1 MKNKILI
8 ITVALIVLACKKTTT
23 QPQQTPPQAQVMQ
36 TVCSPEI
43 KDVVWHR
50 VEISPNFEDIKEL
63 RFNADST
70 YFENGTKAGKWSYR
84 NCDTLNVQSL
94 THNNNWY
101 KIKSTSTN
109 DTLRLISAVYG
120 SIKYYK

>member
-8 ITVALIVLACKKTTT
+8 FAFALTVLACKKTTT
-23 QPQQTPPQAQVMQ
+23 QPQQTPPPAQVMQ

-43 KDVVWHR
+43 KDVTWHR
-50 VEISPNFEDIKEL
+50 VETGLQFTDIKDL
-63 RFNADST
+63 RFNSDST

-94 THNNNWY
+94 TQNNNWY
-101 KIKSTSTN
+101 KIKTTSTN
-109 DTLRLISAVYG
+109 DTLRIISPVYG